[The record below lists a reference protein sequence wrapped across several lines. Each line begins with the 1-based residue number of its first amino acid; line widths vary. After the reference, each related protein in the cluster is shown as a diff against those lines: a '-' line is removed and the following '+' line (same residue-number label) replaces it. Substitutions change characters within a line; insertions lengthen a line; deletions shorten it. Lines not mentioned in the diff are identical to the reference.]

1 MKKILLVAFACLAIS
16 CGSKQTYDASPA
28 TTTLPTDKG
37 LAIGTIT
44 FEGDVPVNEIYRF
57 FYEPTSADKKFRKN
71 NSGKIV
77 FNTPHKTNTG
87 WNGDFGNK
95 KSYLVVIEREAGSYA
110 FNRYT
115 YLNRLGPTGE
125 VSYSNEF
132 AIPFEIKKGAITY
145 FGEINYVDKAV
156 KGSPRIYV
164 ADYLQRDLKEFK
176 EKYPNI
182 KWENTENK
190 TPKSGNTGEGTI
202 DFRY

>member
-1 MKKILLVAFACLAIS
+1 MKKIFLFLATTVLIS

-28 TTTLPTDKG
+28 TVALPSEKG

-57 FYEPTSADKKFRKN
+57 FYEPTSGDKKFKNN
-71 NSGKIV
+71 NSGKII

-87 WNGDFGNK
+87 WNGDFSNK
-95 KSYLVVIEREAGSYA
+95 KSYLVIIEREPGSYA

-132 AIPFEIKKGAITY
+132 AITFDIKKGGITY
-145 FGEINYVDKAV
+145 FGEITYVDKAV
-156 KGSPRIYV
+156 KGSPRIFV
-164 ADYLQRDLKEFK
+164 ADYLQRDLEQFK
-176 EKYPNI
+176 TKYPNVL
-182 KWENTENK
+182 WENTENK
-190 TPKSGNTGEGTI
+190 IPKSGNTGEGTV
-202 DFRY
+202 DFRF